1 MSLSLF
7 NYAISSS
14 FSASA
19 GNIYVSTIVSITG
32 VTSGSIT
39 FTPAF
44 PSFNNYASASLL
56 WLSGST
62 GPGPFYNISG
72 GYITNIDPQAFSSS
86 FNFSNSTTLV
96 TQSNSSFYFDSSSI
110 VGYPNSQFQITY
122 LTGSATANQTLVVDR
137 VVDFYIDTGS
147 GENAVS
153 FKNLIY
159 NPSTQDY
166 DFQTYTS
173 IKGGI
178 ETTARGTGSF
188 AVGTSSLAQGNAS
201 VAEGIGTLATG
212 LASHAAGI
220 NTTASGQA
228 AFSMGIETDADG
240 TASFAAGSGSWARGT
255 ATVAM
260 GIGTIA
266 SASGQ
271 VTIGHFNFPLNSPDH
286 LFVVGG
292 GTADTPSSRGNLVE
306 VYGGIGAPYRAVK
319 IDVQST
325 SSNFVTTINPGF
337 SIYGNTVFYGD
348 ITGSGNIQLNDDSL
362 NFNAT
367 SSFIILDTDGL
378 GPDFNKLVIDR
389 FGINFDRSNK
399 TTTPGSKYLWT
410 DSSDRLFYGSNAIIL
425 NNGNTLG
432 ATMTIGTTDANNL
445 QLETNNTTRV
455 FISSSGNVGIGTLT
469 PTLAT
474 LQIQGNVSASSYTG
488 SFFGTSSW
496 AINALTASFVDTAS
510 TNAFVQNGN
519 SFGATALLGTN
530 DNQNLQLETS
540 GSVRMTISSS
550 GNVGIGTTAPL
561 ARLHISGANNDS
573 LLRIQSPASASI
585 MFVSGSGNVGL
596 GTLTPTATL
605 EIASTG
611 SATLGQAQ
619 IYLNAAAVG
628 RNRIDFNTVGL
639 GVPATTTRSDGT
651 KITLYPAISATQTDI
666 ALGVAFPAGV
676 GEFWS
681 SVYNSSI
688 SFSWYAAATQIM
700 RLVGDGQLRL
710 GAGTA
715 ALPVISA
722 GLSGTDTNT
731 GIYFPTADTIGL
743 VTGGTERARIT
754 SAGSASIGTITS
766 TPSATLHVS
775 GANNVILLRVASP
788 GSANAL
794 VVSGSGNV
802 GIGTA
807 TPSASLHVQGNFQIS
822 TGSLY
827 TYGQNT
833 DIDSGSFRTVITVST
848 SSYRAA
854 FFDYVLTSG
863 SNARAGTV
871 FSVWQGTSVEY
882 ADTSTNDIGNTTGV
896 NLLVSMSGA
905 NIGLFASSS
914 NDNWSM
920 KALARMI

>member
-44 PSFNNYASASLL
+44 SSFNNYESASLL
-56 WLSGST
+56 WLSGSI
-62 GPGPFYNISG
+62 GPGPFYNVSG
-72 GYITNIDPQAFSSS
+72 GYFTDIDPQAFSSS
-86 FNFSNSTTLV
+86 FSFSNSTTLV

-122 LTGSATANQTLVVDR
+122 LTGSSQANQTLVVDR

-147 GENAVS
+147 GENAIS

-201 VAEGIGTLATG
+201 VVEGIGTLATG

-220 NTTASGQA
+220 NTTASGVA

-240 TASFAAGSGSWARGT
+240 TASFAAGSGSLASGIASFAIGFRTTASGLASLTAGT
-255 ATVAM
+255 ETDATAQGSVAFGNLTLASGLNSFAAGQGSIASGDNSIAM
-260 GIGTIA
+260 GLYTTA
-266 SASGQ
+266 DADGQ
-271 VTIGHFNFPLNSPDH
+271 VTLGQYNELKSDKKDVLVIGAGINEANRHNIIEVIGGNKD
-286 LFVVGG
+286 GG
-292 GTADTPSSRGNLVE
+292 GQSERQILFDVTIADGALKNSSFFAVSGSSIFKNSEGNAIDASGSSVFS
-306 VYGGIGAPYRAVK
+306 GGTTQIETL
-319 IDVQST
+319 S
-325 SSNFVTTINPGF
+325 VT
-337 SIYGNTVFYGD
+337 GNTSLTGKLTAIGG
-348 ITGSGNIQLNDDSL
+348 ITGSL
-362 NFNAT
+362 
-367 SSFIILDTDGL
+367 
-378 GPDFNKLVIDR
+378 
-389 FGINFDRSNK
+389 
-399 TTTPGSKYLWT
+399 
-410 DSSDRLFYGSNAIIL
+410 
-425 NNGNTLG
+425 
-432 ATMTIGTTDANNL
+432 
-445 QLETNNTTRV
+445 
-455 FISSSGNVGIGTLT
+455 
-469 PTLAT
+469 
-474 LQIQGNVSASSYTG
+474 
-488 SFFGTSSW
+488 FGTSSW
-496 AINALTASFVDTAS
+496 AINALTASFVNTAS
-510 TNAFVQNGN
+510 TNAFVQGGN

-561 ARLHISGANNDS
+561 AELHISGANNDS
-573 LLRIQSPASASI
+573 LLRIQSSASASI
-585 MFVSGSGNVGL
+585 LFVTGSGNVGL

-681 SVYNSSI
+681 SVYASTI

-775 GANNVILLRVASP
+775 GANNVTLLRVASP
-788 GSANAL
+788 GSADAL

-833 DIDSGSFRTVITVST
+833 DIDSGSFRTVITIPT